1 MSGVAQPATE
11 YSIVESEPP
20 ELMGRNLNSAAHLL
34 SSATAFF
41 FLAFVFAYFYLRSLN
56 NAHLWQPK
64 HVDPSL
70 TLGTLVM
77 ALTVASALLVRLGVL
92 DHRAARRQQWRLKG
106 LLALAVGLLAVVLQ
120 FVEWFSAGF
129 GPADGGYASVF
140 IGWTA
145 FNVLFVLGTLF
156 WLENLV
162 ATAFRYRRIPSGAPA
177 PVRRP
182 ATRGGSGTTSPIR
195 CRSCGR
201 GSSLCPSTG
210 RSSRG
215 SASSPGSCS
224 TSSEH
229 ATATPWRRIA
239 LALGLVSLLAA
250 FAMPLTHKLFTAH
263 MAQHVLLLAVAPPLL
278 MLTGARTRLWRSLP
292 RALTHPL
299 CAWTLFNVTMI
310 VWHVPALYDLG
321 AA

>member
-1 MSGVAQPATE
+1 VSGLAQPANE

-56 NAHLWQPK
+56 NAHLWRPK

-77 ALTVASALLVRLGVL
+77 ALTVVSALLVRLGVL

-106 LLALAVGLLAVVLQ
+106 LLALAAGLLAVVLQ

-156 WLENLV
+156 WLESLV
-162 ATAFRYRRIPSGAPA
+162 ATAFRYRGVPSGEPA
-177 PVRRP
+177 PGEASGDPGRLGHDIADPLSLVRP
-182 ATRGGSGTTSPIR
+182 GLE
-195 CRSCGR
+195 
-201 GSSLCPSTG
+201 SLSFYW
-210 RSSRG
+210 
-215 SASSPGSCS
+215 AF
-224 TSSEH
+224 
-229 ATATPWRRIA
+229 
-239 LALGLVSLLAA
+239 LAGLGVFAWIVLYLL
-250 FAMPLTHKLFTAH
+250 
-263 MAQHVLLLAVAPPLL
+263 
-278 MLTGARTRLWRSLP
+278 
-292 RALTHPL
+292 
-299 CAWTLFNVTMI
+299 
-310 VWHVPALYDLG
+310 
-321 AA
+321 

>member
-1 MSGVAQPATE
+1 VSGVAQPATE
-11 YSIVESEPP
+11 YSIVEGEPP
-20 ELMGRNLNSAAHLL
+20 DLMGRNLNSAAHLL

-56 NAHLWQPK
+56 NGHLWRPK
-64 HVDPSL
+64 HIDPSL

-106 LLALAVGLLAVVLQ
+106 ALALAVGLLAVVLQ

-156 WLENLV
+156 WLENLL

-177 PVRRP
+177 PGEASGDAGRLGHDIADPLSLVR
-182 ATRGGSGTTSPIR
+182 
-195 CRSCGR
+195 
-201 GSSLCPSTG
+201 
-210 RSSRG
+210 
-215 SASSPGSCS
+215 PGLESVS
-224 TSSEH
+224 FYW
-229 ATATPWRRIA
+229 AF
-239 LALGLVSLLAA
+239 LAGLGVFAWIVLYLL
-250 FAMPLTHKLFTAH
+250 
-263 MAQHVLLLAVAPPLL
+263 
-278 MLTGARTRLWRSLP
+278 
-292 RALTHPL
+292 
-299 CAWTLFNVTMI
+299 
-310 VWHVPALYDLG
+310 
-321 AA
+321 